1 VSVVTTVE
9 AAGGGPD
16 LRILIIDN
24 RPDRREVMRHL
35 VGATGAA
42 APDIAE
48 AGSVAEATALLDCG
62 GCDVVVVEIQLP
74 VAVGLE
80 TIAALRSRWP
90 DSKIVVCSFHR
101 EEATKARAQAQGA
114 DAYLDKPVSTLALQ
128 DVLRGFATELRP
140 ELPALT
146 KGGQTDRLERQR

>member
-1 VSVVTTVE
+1 MTTIE
-9 AAGGGPD
+9 AAGGGPA

-35 VGATGAA
+35 VAATGAA

-48 AGSVAEATALLDCG
+48 AATAAEAMALLDAG

-80 TIAALRSRWP
+80 TIAALRSHWP
-90 DSKIVVCSFHR
+90 DSRIVVCSFHR
-101 EEATKARAQAQGA
+101 EEATKARARAQGA
-114 DAYLDKPVSTLALQ
+114 DAYLDKPVSSGALQ

-140 ELPALT
+140 ERLSGT